1 MRAYICAPARFL
13 HVVVPRRRGMEE
25 RGCVGKR
32 GRRSRRKERVI
43 EKREGERGGNGQAR
57 LKTRRQL
64 LRGIMRNP
72 VNAPV
77 SGHHSTASLTLGS
90 IGMQ

>member
-1 MRAYICAPARFL
+1 MKRVHR
-13 HVVVPRRRGMEE
+13 EE
-25 RGCVGKR
+25 
-32 GRRSRRKERVI
+32 KER
-43 EKREGERGGNGQAR
+43 ERERREGKYMDGQAR
-57 LKTRRQL
+57 LKTCRQL

>member
-1 MRAYICAPARFL
+1 MRE
-13 HVVVPRRRGMEE
+13 RRNAGNAVQALAVERERKVSRQKDSYGGSEE
-25 RGCVGKR
+25 KEREK
-32 GRRSRRKERVI
+32 SRRW
-43 EKREGERGGNGQAR
+43 REGGDEHIGKAKNSLA
-57 LKTRRQL
+57 T
-64 LRGIMRNP
+64 RGIMRNP

>member
-1 MRAYICAPARFL
+1 MLYKFL
-13 HVVVPRRRGMEE
+13 Q
-25 RGCVGKR
+25 
-32 GRRSRRKERVI
+32 
-43 EKREGERGGNGQAR
+43 EGERKLAPKGDSYGSTKREEKEGEKSKRRRREEGRGRDEHIGKAKNSLA
-57 LKTRRQL
+57 TRC
-64 LRGIMRNP
+64 IMRNP

>member
-1 MRAYICAPARFL
+1 ML
-13 HVVVPRRRGMEE
+13 EQT
-25 RGCVGKR
+25 
-32 GRRSRRKERVI
+32 KERERTI
-43 EKREGERGGNGQAR
+43 EKREGEYTDGRAR
-57 LKTRRQL
+57 LKTCRQL

>member
-1 MRAYICAPARFL
+1 MCASSFS
-13 HVVVPRRRGMEE
+13 PRRGGRLSDEE
-25 RGCVGKR
+25 GA
-32 GRRSRRKERVI
+32 SRKEEEGET
-43 EKREGERGGNGQAR
+43 EKEREGEYMDGQAR
-57 LKTRRQL
+57 LKTCRQL

>member
-1 MRAYICAPARFL
+1 MLRAGARKTAR
-13 HVVVPRRRGMEE
+13 P
-25 RGCVGKR
+25 
-32 GRRSRRKERVI
+32 ERVI

>member
-1 MRAYICAPARFL
+1 ICARSFSPAR
-13 HVVVPRRRGMEE
+13 
-25 RGCVGKR
+25 R
-32 GRRSRRKERVI
+32 GRWR
-43 EKREGERGGNGQAR
+43 QALR

>member
-1 MRAYICAPARFL
+1 MNQRGRKKEKD
-13 HVVVPRRRGMEE
+13 RRR
-25 RGCVGKR
+25 
-32 GRRSRRKERVI
+32 
-43 EKREGERGGNGQAR
+43 EGTIHNTATAKNS
-57 LKTRRQL
+57 LAT
-64 LRGIMRNP
+64 RGIMRNP

>member
-1 MRAYICAPARFL
+1 MCASSFS
-13 HVVVPRRRGMEE
+13 PRRGGRLSDEE
-25 RGCVGKR
+25 GE
-32 GRRSRRKERVI
+32 SRREEEGGRER
-43 EKREGERGGNGQAR
+43 ERRRRREGEYMDGQAR
-57 LKTRRQL
+57 LKTCRQL